1 MTILG
6 EFSRVVTDAVGVL
19 SPLSA
24 FSLACMAGS
33 LQDSQLSTLAPK
45 APVRLSPLGPH
56 RHPAL

>member
-6 EFSRVVTDAVGVL
+6 EFSRVVADAVGVL

-33 LQDSQLSTLAPK
+33 LQDTLSTLAPK

>member
-6 EFSRVVTDAVGVL
+6 EFSRFATDAVGVL

-33 LQDSQLSTLAPK
+33 
-45 APVRLSPLGPH
+45 R
-56 RHPAL
+56 